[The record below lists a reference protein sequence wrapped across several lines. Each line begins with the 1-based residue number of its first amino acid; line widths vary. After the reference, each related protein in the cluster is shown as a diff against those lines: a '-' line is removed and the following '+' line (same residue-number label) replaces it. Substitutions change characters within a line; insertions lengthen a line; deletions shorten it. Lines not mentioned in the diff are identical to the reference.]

1 MPNIDN
7 YARIEYAKQTT
18 NRLIMPKLIRFLE
31 KLINFQCDDMPNC
44 EAIHANDI
52 GSLRKLSWI
61 FWIFT
66 TQHFRSF
73 APEMLC
79 RENSENSAKISEDP
93 QFGSS
98 GLYVSDSEFSRH
110 NISGALLRKCCV
122 VKIQNLKRKFKE
134 KINMSM
140 WLIES

>member
-18 NRLIMPKLIRFLE
+18 NRLIMPKVIRFLE

-98 GLYVSDSEFSRH
+98 GLYVFRFRICRH
-110 NISGALLRKCCV
+110 NISGALLRICCV
-122 VKIQNLKRKFKE
+122 DKFWIWKRKFK
-134 KINMSM
+134 KIS
-140 WLIES
+140 